1 MTTLSVFG
9 MRNLLEM
16 INSFLVCLENES
28 ITYPFIGNNAKSKIA
43 TYQLKKS
50 QLDFRLV
57 IRCNQT
63 GEFLDLNVSCRTN
76 ALLEGKI
83 SHFISI
89 PINSLLSSSQKK
101 VPNVENYPDHHHYKF

>member
-1 MTTLSVFG
+1 
-9 MRNLLEM
+9 MRLFFIIYSFICFSLD
-16 INSFLVCLENES
+16 NSG

-57 IRCNQT
+57 FRCNQT
-63 GEFLDLNVSCRTN
+63 GEFIDLNVSCRSN

-83 SHFISI
+83 KILIFI
-89 PINSLLSSSQKK
+89 
-101 VPNVENYPDHHHYKF
+101 